1 MLVLPLPLGP
11 TITPICQGALS
22 RSRSA
27 SSWKLAPVSTLN
39 RDLTR
44 AALDKQRHYLAGVRD
59 GIRGALADKR
69 TIADAVETLAST
81 GTDGWLLTEDF
92 HRRNLTAAYA
102 ELEWE
107 D

>member
-1 MLVLPLPLGP
+1 MDRLGSFDAKRMVPGHGAP
-11 TITPICQGALS
+11 TTD
-22 RSRSA
+22 
-27 SSWKLAPVSTLN
+27 W
-39 RDLTR
+39 R
-44 AALDKQRHYLAGVRD
+44 AALDTQRQYLAGVRV

-69 TIADAVETLAST
+69 TIADAVETLAHT

>member
-1 MLVLPLPLGP
+1 MLAVTPLRLEV
-11 TITPICQGALS
+11 TIETQ
-22 RSRSA
+22 
-27 SSWKLAPVSTLN
+27 
-39 RDLTR
+39 
-44 AALDKQRHYLAGVRD
+44 AG
-59 GIRGALADKR
+59 
-69 TIADAVETLAST
+69 T